1 VCLLSDFE
9 PAGLLLFIPWRVGAE
24 RRAGSGNNRKQRD
37 FFCICNSN
45 GHIDCVAVNRD
56 FYVCACGNSC
66 KGARDFRNRSV
77 FESSLA
83 HYWLRR
89 LASRELIN
97 PPGLDGVG
105 VAYGGGRREFRVLAV

>member
-97 PPGLDGVG
+97 PHGRDGVG
-105 VAYGGGRREFRVLAV
+105 VACGGGRR